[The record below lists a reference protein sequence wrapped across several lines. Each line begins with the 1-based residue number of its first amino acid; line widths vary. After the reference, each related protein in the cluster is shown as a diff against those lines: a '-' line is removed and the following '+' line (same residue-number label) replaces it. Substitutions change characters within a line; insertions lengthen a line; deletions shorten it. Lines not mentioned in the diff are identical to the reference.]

1 VRVAVFLT
9 LSLFMLLHL
18 LNANREIA
26 PIKFLELF
34 LTIYTPTLA
43 IFTYQAGASPDEYM
57 MVGVFGTLTA
67 LLHLANRA
75 DTRKYFRSK
84 R

>member
-1 VRVAVFLT
+1 MVKNTCLYR
-9 LSLFMLLHL
+9 
-18 LNANREIA
+18 LNKIH
-26 PIKFLELF
+26 ILLF
-34 LTIYTPTLA
+34 LNNSMA
-43 IFTYQAGASPDEYM
+43 IFTYQAGTSPDEYM
-57 MVGVFGTLTA
+57 IVGVFGTVTA

>member
-1 VRVAVFLT
+1 MALKVRLLT
-9 LSLFMLLHL
+9 SRLALLERLKHFKHWCPL
-18 LNANREIA
+18 LA
-26 PIKFLELF
+26 PILQS
-34 LTIYTPTLA
+34 TLA
-43 IFTYQAGASPDEYM
+43 ASPDEYM
-57 MVGVFGTLTA
+57 MVGVFGTVTA